1 MVVKVIYILMIILE
15 NVEWFDGYFE
25 ERGKVMG
32 LLGFLEI
39 FIFWLCLDNID
50 CMDEGMYK
58 CVICDELVF
67 GNEVEWIWMS
77 IVESKCNFININV
90 IEYNFKIKFEDLRI
104 YLKCLC
110 VYYS

>member
-1 MVVKVIYILMIILE
+1 MVVKVVYIFMIILE
-15 NVEWFDGYFE
+15 NVEWFDGYLE

-58 CVICDELVF
+58 CVMCDEFVF

-90 IEYNFKIKFEDLRI
+90 IEYNFMIKFEDWRI

>member
-1 MVVKVIYILMIILE
+1 MIYGEMVFIICKLIVDGQNYFVVVNLIEFYYWRKNEFNMRMVVKVIYILMIILE

-67 GNEVEWIWMS
+67 GNEVE
-77 IVESKCNFININV
+77 
-90 IEYNFKIKFEDLRI
+90 
-104 YLKCLC
+104 
-110 VYYS
+110 

>member
-1 MVVKVIYILMIILE
+1 
-15 NVEWFDGYFE
+15 
-25 ERGKVMG
+25 
-32 LLGFLEI
+32 
-39 FIFWLCLDNID
+39 
-50 CMDEGMYK
+50 MDEGMYK